1 MEKQLTDF
9 WILKN
14 ETRPALRD
22 VIMESFKEDLPIK
35 GGWGYSIED
44 AIIIDRN
51 DSTVDKS
58 IPFPGVSIEYNIV
71 EKRLYEELFFFRPK
85 SNRFFDIHWVRELQT
100 LTGVGERRYDFLK
113 VKGYC
118 FSEQD
123 YLSLREEFMQRENN
137 QEFDI
142 QKHLEKRMQLMY
154 HFTTEYYFDI
164 TSFFGKK

>member
-9 WILKN
+9 QILKN

-44 AIIIDRN
+44 AIIIDRD

-58 IPFPGVSIEYNIV
+58 IPFPGVAIEYNIV
-71 EKRLYEELFFFRPK
+71 DKRLWQELFFFRPL
-85 SNRFFDIHWVRELQT
+85 SNRFFGIQWERELQS
-100 LTGVGERRYDFLK
+100 LMSVGEKRYDFLK

-118 FSEQD
+118 FLDHD
-123 YLSLREEFMQRENN
+123 YISLRDEFMQRESN

-142 QKHLEKRMQLMY
+142 KKHLEKREQLMY